1 MAITTTTNSTS
12 SGITTSYTD
21 SSTGTTTATNP
32 GAVLDKDSFMKLLL
46 VELQHQDPTD
56 PMDSDKILTQTS
68 QLATLESASN
78 TNAALEELATQ
89 LGASR
94 DFAAVSV
101 IGKMASLGSNAVSLE
116 KGKSAKFEVYF
127 ENEIKNGTLSI
138 TDKNDKVIKT
148 VSLADQAGK
157 SGVLA
162 FEWDGTDNSNTA
174 VEAGYYSVKANY
186 VDANNASQSTQF
198 GIYPVESVRYE
209 DGSPLIKLGS
219 SYVPMDYIVEFF

>member
-1 MAITTTTNSTS
+1 MATGYENLISGS
-12 SGITTSYTD
+12 STTSTA
-21 SSTGTTTATNP
+21 GATTISNP
-32 GAVLDKDSFMKLLL
+32 KGVLDKDSFMKLLL

-78 TNAALEELATQ
+78 TNKALEELATQ

-101 IGKMASLGSNAVSLE
+101 IGKMASLGSNAISLE
-116 KGKSAKFEVYF
+116 KGKTAKFEVYF
-127 ENEIKNGTLSI
+127 QEEIKSGTLTI
-138 TDKNDKVIKT
+138 TDKDNKVIKT

-157 SGVLA
+157 KGVLA
-162 FEWDGTDNSNTA
+162 FEWDGMDDNNAA
-174 VEAGYYSVKANY
+174 VASGYYSIKADYIDSTNG
-186 VDANNASQSTQF
+186 AQSTQF
-198 GIYPVESVRYE
+198 GIYPVESVRYG

>member
-1 MAITTTTNSTS
+1 MATTTANS
-12 SGITTSYTD
+12 SGINTTYTNT
-21 SSTGTTTATNP
+21 STTATAGTNP

-68 QLATLESASN
+68 QLATLESAEN
-78 TNAALEELATQ
+78 TNKALSDLSTQ
-89 LGASR
+89 LSASR

-101 IGKMASLGSNAVSLE
+101 IGKMASLGSNAVTLE
-116 KGKSAKFEVYF
+116 KDKTAKFEIYF
-127 ENEIKNGTLSI
+127 EKEIQNGTLSI
-138 TDKNDKVIKT
+138 TDKNNKIIKT

-162 FEWDGTDNSNTA
+162 FEWDGTDNSNLA
-174 VEAGYYSVKANY
+174 VAAGYYSVKANY
-186 VDANNASQSTQF
+186 IDSKNITQSTQF

-209 DGSPLIKLGS
+209 DGTPLIKLGS
-219 SYVPMDYIVEFF
+219 SYVPMEYIVEFF

>member
-1 MAITTTTNSTS
+1 
-12 SGITTSYTD
+12 
-21 SSTGTTTATNP
+21 
-32 GAVLDKDSFMKLLL
+32 MKLLL
-46 VELQHQDPTD
+46 VELPHQDPTD

-78 TNAALEELATQ
+78 TNKALEELAAQ
-89 LGASR
+89 LSASR

-116 KGKSAKFEVYF
+116 KGKTAKFEVYF
-127 ENEIKNGTLSI
+127 QEEIKTGTLTI
-138 TDKNDKVIKT
+138 TDKDDKVIKT

-157 SGVLA
+157 KGVLA
-162 FEWDGTDNSNTA
+162 FEWDGTDNNNEA
-174 VEAGYYSVKANY
+174 VAAGYYSVKADY
-186 VDANNASQSTQF
+186 IDSANGAQSTQF

-209 DGSPLIKLGS
+209 DGDPYIKLGS